1 MHRGYNKDLPAF
13 LVNRPRF
20 FVEHCKQKIKLA
32 SNIDKTGIKTTD
44 FPGVFE
50 VKSESLSKTWYRV
63 QFGSNDGERPSCEC
77 RAWQRSRLL
86 CKHFFAVF
94 NHHPEWNWENLP
106 KEYWESPFITLDYH
120 LLNGT
125 GSPTQPSC
133 TASPEVIQCRL
144 QSDEPLSKRL
154 RCSSENDPFI
164 PQAPIPTK
172 SKQLKQSDG
181 RKCCH
186 LLDQLRELT
195 LVVQDPGALASLHEN
210 LSTQLAKM
218 QQCKPS
224 EDGLV
229 LEGGDSK
236 SYTRTNQKT
245 RSKTLTAVGKKCRA
259 ELPKRS
265 TKTKTPDEWEKM
277 LL

>member
-32 SNIDKTGIKTTD
+32 SNIDKTGIKITD

-77 RAWQRSRLL
+77 WAWQRSRLL

-120 LLNGT
+120 LLNET
-125 GSPTQPSC
+125 DSPTQTSC
-133 TASPEVIQCRL
+133 TAS
-144 QSDEPLSKRL
+144 L
-154 RCSSENDPFI
+154 RSFNAACS
-164 PQAPIPTK
+164 
-172 SKQLKQSDG
+172 
-181 RKCCH
+181 
-186 LLDQLRELT
+186 
-195 LVVQDPGALASLHEN
+195 
-210 LSTQLAKM
+210 
-218 QQCKPS
+218 
-224 EDGLV
+224 
-229 LEGGDSK
+229 
-236 SYTRTNQKT
+236 RTSHCQ
-245 RSKTLTAVGKKCRA
+245 R
-259 ELPKRS
+259 
-265 TKTKTPDEWEKM
+265 D
-277 LL
+277 